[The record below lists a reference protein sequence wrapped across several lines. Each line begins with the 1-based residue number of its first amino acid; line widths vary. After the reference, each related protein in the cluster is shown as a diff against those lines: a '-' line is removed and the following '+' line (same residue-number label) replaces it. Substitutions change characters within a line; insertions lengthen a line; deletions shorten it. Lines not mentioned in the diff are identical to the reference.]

1 MLVIAFEGGPMKI
14 TLFLW
19 HYSANPAF
27 SERNPK
33 PGCRASHSESFAISN
48 ILEELRDEFITGLS
62 RFLLKIG
69 IEVALFLIFI
79 GVSVGFF

>member
-1 MLVIAFEGGPMKI
+1 MIGFFDIFV
-14 TLFLW
+14 
-19 HYSANPAF
+19 
-27 SERNPK
+27 R
-33 PGCRASHSESFAISN
+33 N